1 MAIPEAE
8 LHEFL
13 EFKYMQYDHGSF
25 IENDPVS
32 VPHLFRKRQ
41 DIEIAGFLS
50 AVISWGNRRS
60 IVTNA
65 RRLLSMMDDDPFEFI
80 MHASDRELLSFERF
94 VHRTFNGEDCIYFL
108 SSLISIYSEHESMEE
123 LFLPLNSEGP
133 QQAITGFRERFLFL
147 PHPKHVEKHLPDPSK
162 GSAAKRMNMFLRW
175 MVRRD
180 PRGVDFGIWRRISP
194 SKLVCPL
201 DVHSGN
207 VARKL
212 GLLRRKQN
220 DWKAAEELTANLRR
234 FDPQDP
240 VKYDLALFGL
250 GISREL

>member
-1 MAIPEAE
+1 M
-8 LHEFL
+8 
-13 EFKYMQYDHGSF
+13 
-25 IENDPVS
+25 
-32 VPHLFRKRQ
+32 
-41 DIEIAGFLS
+41 
-50 AVISWGNRRS
+50 
-60 IVTNA
+60 
-65 RRLLSMMDDDPFEFI
+65 SMMDDDPFEFI
-80 MHASDRELLSFERF
+80 MHASDRELLTFGRF

-123 LFLPLNSEGP
+123 LFLSMNSEGP
-133 QQAITGFRERFLFL
+133 QQSISSFRERFLFL
-147 PHPKHVEKHLPDPSK
+147 PHPVHVEKHLPDPLK
-162 GSAAKRMNMFLRW
+162 GSAAKRINMFLRW

-180 PRGVDFGIWRRISP
+180 TRGVDFGIWRRISP

-212 GLLRRKQN
+212 GLLHRKQN
-220 DWKAAEELTANLRR
+220 DWKAAEELTEALRR

-250 GISREL
+250 GISGEL